1 MIRKRKEAPI
11 DMQHQIDPDRI
22 NPFDRQVVNH
32 ERQPLHALDITT
44 IQVNIGLTCN
54 LKCVHC
60 HVSSGPTRKEQMTWE
75 TMEMVLDAARK
86 VRPRLVDIT
95 GGAPEMNP
103 HFRRFV
109 GTLRNEDFNVQ
120 VRTNLTILLEPGYDD
135 LVPFMA
141 ERRVGL
147 VASLP
152 CYLEQNVDAQRGQ
165 GVYEES
171 IRAIQL
177 LNSHGYG
184 LVEQLPL
191 DLVYNPLGPSL
202 PPNQAALEADYRR
215 ELGQRFGIHFTRLH
229 ALANMPIGRFRVTLR
244 QEKKYGE
251 YQSLL
256 ERTFNPRTLEGL
268 MCRHQISVDWNG
280 VLYDC
285 DFNLATR
292 LPLNHGAPTH
302 IRDFDPDELAQRR
315 ISTAQ
320 YCFGCTAGCGSS
332 CGGALVK

>member
-1 MIRKRKEAPI
+1 MKQDIET
-11 DMQHQIDPDRI
+11 DRL
-22 NPFDRQVVNH
+22 NVFDQQVANH
-32 ERQPLHALDITT
+32 EGRPLHGVDLSI

-60 HVSSGPTRKEQMTWE
+60 HVSSGPTRKEQMSWE
-75 TMEMVLDAARK
+75 TMELVLNAARK
-86 VRPRLVDIT
+86 VRARLVDIT

-103 HFRRFV
+103 HFRQFV
-109 GTLRNEDFNVQ
+109 GTLRDERFETQ
-120 VRTNLTILLEPGYDD
+120 VRTNLTILLEPGYED
-135 LVPFMA
+135 LIPFMA
-141 ERRVGL
+141 ERKVRL

-152 CYLEQNVDAQRGQ
+152 CYLEQNVDSQRGE
-165 GVYEES
+165 GVYEGS

-184 LVEQLPL
+184 LVEDLPL
-191 DLVYNPLGPSL
+191 DLVYNPLGPVL
-202 PPNQAALEADYRR
+202 PPNQERLEEDYRR
-215 ELGQRFGIHFTRLH
+215 ELGRRFGIHFTRLH
-229 ALANMPIGRFRVTLR
+229 ALANMPIGRFRVILR
-244 QEKKYGE
+244 HERKDGE

-268 MCRHQISVDWNG
+268 MCRHQISVDWTG

-302 IRDFDPDELAQRR
+302 IRDFDPDKLVQRR
-315 ISTAQ
+315 IATAP

-332 CGGALVK
+332 CAGALVKG